1 MDGDDLTFLNP
12 MASKM
17 LPKDDVGIQTVRR
30 LQKELGELAARL
42 PNRHDAKTLGL
53 GNHLQRVMSK

>member
-1 MDGDDLTFLNP
+1 